1 MASNEHA
8 YLSEANLHNPKGL
21 SLASNDTLCS
31 KNNSGSLEWV
41 SKSFIKTDTVMST
54 GYCTLAANYKYAE
67 SQVQGQSPYDMNQDY
82 GSATI
87 STETTVLQKKFFK
100 ISNFVPIQ
108 DAVINRCM
116 VQVTNQ
122 QSDNAFTVA
131 LVKYTP
137 SNVNTEA
144 YPVVLFEKQFSGNT
158 SQDKVFTTE
167 LDYNSTDFTNT
178 AISKGDH
185 VFIMAK
191 GISVE
196 GERATSVGNLVQ
208 ISAIMEVGYST
219 N

>member
-8 YLSEANLHNPKGL
+8 YLSESNLHNPKGL
-21 SLASNDTLCS
+21 SLALNNSICS
-31 KNNSGSLEWV
+31 KSNSGQLEWV
-41 SKSFIKTDTVMST
+41 SKSFIKTDTNVST

-82 GSATI
+82 GSPTI
-87 STETTVLQKKFFK
+87 GSETTVLQKKFFK
-100 ISNFVPIQ
+100 ISDFGLAQ
-108 DAVINRCM
+108 DGIINRCI

-122 QSDNAFTVA
+122 QSANPFTLA

-137 SNVNTEA
+137 SNINTQA
-144 YPVVLFEKQFSGNT
+144 YPVVLFEKQFNGNS

-167 LDYNSTDFTNT
+167 LLTSEYTNT
-178 AISKGDH
+178 SISKGDH
-185 VFIMAK
+185 IFIMAK
-191 GISVE
+191 GISS

-208 ISAIMEVGYST
+208 ISVITQIGYLI